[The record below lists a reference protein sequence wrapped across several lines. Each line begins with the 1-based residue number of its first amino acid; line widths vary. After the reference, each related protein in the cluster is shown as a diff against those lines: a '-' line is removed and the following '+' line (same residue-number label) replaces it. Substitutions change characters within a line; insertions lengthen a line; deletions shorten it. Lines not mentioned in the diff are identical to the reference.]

1 MADIEI
7 TFDTDGTSQI
17 HVNGTKGSSC
27 KDLTKPFE
35 KALGTVTN
43 DKKTSE
49 FYQTETN
56 KNVIR
61 RNI

>member
-7 TFDTDGTSQI
+7 TFDVDGTSQI

-27 KDLTKPFE
+27 KDLTKTFE
-35 KALGTVTN
+35 KALGTVVS
-43 DKKTSE
+43 DKKTAE

-61 RNI
+61 RQP